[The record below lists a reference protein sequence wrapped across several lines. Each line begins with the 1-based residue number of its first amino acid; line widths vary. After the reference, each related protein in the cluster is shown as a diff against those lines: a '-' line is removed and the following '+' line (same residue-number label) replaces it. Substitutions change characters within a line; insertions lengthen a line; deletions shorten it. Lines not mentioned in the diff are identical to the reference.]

1 MQNKIKE
8 SVGTLFAHI
17 IKVDHRDV
25 EKSVPLFCDLMG
37 QNFDCTHNE
46 VKSFLYDVIEK
57 DYDLDTHIDIIKQ
70 ALSEDRISKFH
81 ILEQLN
87 HIIYSDTIT
96 PDDYKIFDDIKNRL
110 FECED

>member
-17 IKVDHRDV
+17 IKSDNRDV
-25 EKSVPLFCDLMG
+25 EKSIPLFCDVMG

-46 VKSFLYDVIEK
+46 VKDFLYSFMDKE
-57 DYDLDTHIDIIKQ
+57 YDMDTHIEIIKQ
-70 ALSEDRISKFH
+70 ALKDDKISKFH

-87 HIIYSDTIT
+87 HIIYADTIT
-96 PDDYKIFDDIKNRL
+96 PNDYTFFENIKNKL
-110 FECED
+110 FEA

>member
-1 MQNKIKE
+1 MQNRIKE

-25 EKSVPLFCDLMG
+25 ERSVPLFCDLMG

-46 VKSFLYDVIEK
+46 VRTFLYDLMEK

-70 ALSEDRISKFH
+70 ALSEDKISKFH

-96 PDDYKIFDDIKNRL
+96 DEDYNFFENIKNRL
-110 FECED
+110 FDSEC